1 MSITLTGS
9 EFTSDYYPSGMP
21 GLSVSVAL
29 LDVPGDP
36 AGVSVENLVVVNGT
50 TVTCDLVISQTA
62 AAGGRY
68 VMISHTGGNSNSLVF
83 TVGYPSDFLVF
94 FG

>member
-9 EFTSDYYPSGMP
+9 EFTSDYYPLGMP
-21 GLSVSVAL
+21 DLSVAVTVL
-29 LDVPGDP
+29 HTHGTP
-36 AGVSVENLVVVNGT
+36 AGVFPENVVVVNGT
-50 TVTCDLVISQTA
+50 TVTCDLRISQTA
-62 AAGGRY
+62 EAGGRY
-68 VMISHTGGNSNSLVF
+68 IMISHTGGNSNSLVF